1 MDYEFRIKLLET
13 EAAHLRAMQKLIEGH
28 EDITDARLTHWETI
42 ITGLIATTDNLV
54 KISTEN
60 TVNIAALGSKID
72 RLVEGMLH
80 TGGNGKHTA

>member
-1 MDYEFRIKLLET
+1 LET
-13 EAAHLRAMQKLIEGH
+13 EAAHLKAMQELIQNH
-28 EDITDARLTHWETI
+28 ENITDTRLTHWETI

-72 RLVEGMLH
+72 KLVDGMLH
-80 TGGNGKHTA
+80 TGGNGKPTA